1 MTGSIVNHPLF
12 GRGVVQELRNAAR
25 EAVVRFDSGIR
36 TVVQVSML
44 SVLNQAAAAAAA
56 AAGPQP
62 IARPRDETPPAPE
75 KRQRLEA
82 RRTIEALRYGVVPA
96 RRIRELSAGLARERE
111 SLAGVGWPTR
121 RAMRD

>member
-62 IARPRDETPPAPE
+62 IARPRDESPPAPE
-75 KRQRLEA
+75 A
-82 RRTIEALRYGVVPA
+82 PA
-96 RRIRELSAGLARERE
+96 PQWGWGEFGEPHRPWAWGE
-111 SLAGVGWPTR
+111 VG
-121 RAMRD
+121 